1 MRWGQPLWNSMKTM
15 KSYVSSTC
23 DYRRSLV
30 GKSDQGWHFC
40 GRTSHHR
47 HPPPPPNCYYVLV
60 LRGKH
65 VQQRSAN
72 SKVIHQ
78 QNEIINVINTCSHA
92 SIFRR
97 LEIGPGGREGW
108 LVVGVGGVGLI
119 FLTSGNCQLP
129 EGFGLAF
136 IKTSSTVSAVAP
148 RCLGQCGGVNP

>member
-1 MRWGQPLWNSMKTM
+1 MFHR
-15 KSYVSSTC
+15 
-23 DYRRSLV
+23 LV
-30 GKSDQGWHFC
+30 ITVAALRGNQIRAG
-40 GRTSHHR
+40 TSAGALATTATPH
-47 HPPPPPNCYYVLV
+47 PPPNCYYVLV

-97 LEIGPGGREGW
+97 LEIGPGGRGGW

-119 FLTSGNCQLP
+119 FLTSGNCQLS